1 MWVLAATSSLSRN
14 VGNSLLFRVALL
26 SLCCLAMACV
36 PQFVYA
42 ADEQPWRVEFKTRF
56 MVNSHT
62 SYEFGNPFSPF
73 QAPLSRLEFDM
84 DSFWTGFEARRSFGR
99 LSVGVGFL
107 STFRDQ
113 NAGHMRDSDWEDDA
127 IPTRLSIFSASDC
140 RMRPSYQ
147 VNLDVDAQV
156 ADLLHLPASVDLR
169 PVIGFRGQQLRFMA
183 HDGVQYEYDAAGNI
197 IQTDPIPGDSIKF
210 KQNWYQSFLG
220 VRLGYEWAKP
230 PLLHRLRFNSQ
241 WDWSYVVGKNRDDHL
256 LRGDRV
262 TRDETDG
269 HAWHGMVGVALGLTE
284 QLDLDVEVDHLR
296 IETTGTHKHID
307 KTHGFFLNFQHG
319 VKAWSEQTSVS
330 VNLAYRF

>member
-1 MWVLAATSSLSRN
+1 
-14 VGNSLLFRVALL
+14 
-26 SLCCLAMACV
+26 MAGV

-42 ADEQPWRVEFKTRF
+42 ADEQPWCVELKTKF

-84 DSFWTGFEARRSFGR
+84 DSLWTGFEARRSFGR
-99 LSVGVGFL
+99 FSAGFGFM
-107 STFRDQ
+107 STLRDQ
-113 NAGHMRDSDWEDDA
+113 TSGQLRDSDWDDDT
-127 IPTRLSIFSASDC
+127 IPTRMTIFSASSC

-147 VNLDVDAQV
+147 VNLDIDAQV
-156 ADLLHLPASVDLR
+156 ADLLHLPAAVDLR
-169 PVIGFRGQQLRFMA
+169 PVLGFRGQQLRFTA
-183 HDGVQYEYDAAGNI
+183 HDGAQYEYDASGSI
-197 IQTDPIPGDSIKF
+197 ISTVLLPGDSLKF
-210 KQNWYQSFLG
+210 TQNWYQYFLG
-220 VRLGYEWAKP
+220 LRLGYEWTKP
-230 PLLHRLRFNSQ
+230 PLLHRIQFNSQ

-269 HAWHGMVGVALGLTE
+269 HAWHGMVGIALGLTE
-284 QLDLDVEVDHLR
+284 QLDLDVEVDQLR

-307 KTHGFFLNFQHG
+307 KTNGVFLNWQHG
-319 VKAWSEQTSVS
+319 VKAWSEQTSIS